1 MKIAIVIIADPKNGD
16 DALGRVFN
24 GLALA
29 ADAQSQ
35 GDEVEVV
42 FQGAGT
48 RWPAELTKLDHPANG
63 LYNAVR
69 ASVVGASCGCAAVFG
84 STASVQSSG
93 LPEIKD
99 HKLAGTPGI
108 AGIRRYLAEGWSTL
122 VF

>member
-1 MKIAIVIIADPKNGD
+1 MKLAVILLSDPKNGEE
-16 DALGRVFN
+16 ALGRVFN

-29 ADAQSQ
+29 AEAQTR

-48 RWPAELTKLDHPANG
+48 RWPAELTKLGHPANA

-69 ASVVGASCGCAAVFG
+69 PVVVGASCGCAAVFG
-84 STASVQSSG
+84 STAQVQASG

-99 HKLAGTPGI
+99 HALAGTPGL
-108 AGIRRYLAEGWSTL
+108 ASLRRYAAEGWSTFL
-122 VF
+122 F